1 MYNALGSA
9 ATAKQAAGSS
19 EEIGESRCP
28 NHRNCANGRIKVK
41 RVWGKLRMCC
51 VELEV
56 LENASACCGSARN
69 CMPLLCRSRAR
80 IGKA

>member
-56 LENASACCGSARN
+56 REEGREGSLVIKRVWVDMN
-69 CMPLLCRSRAR
+69 S
-80 IGKA
+80 